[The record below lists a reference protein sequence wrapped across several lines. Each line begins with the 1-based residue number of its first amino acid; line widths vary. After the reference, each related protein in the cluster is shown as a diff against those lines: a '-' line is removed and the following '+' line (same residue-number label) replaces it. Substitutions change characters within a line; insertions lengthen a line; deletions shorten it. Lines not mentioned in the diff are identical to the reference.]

1 MRRKQSLERRAKLR
15 ERPSQHR
22 KSNKNNNYT
31 VKQPPHPRIQ
41 QHHYHIPTSSST
53 TIMAP
58 RKMSNQQG
66 DMTPRDM
73 MARLEMMER
82 KLQYQKELLDTM
94 AEEKEDVE
102 RENEVLY
109 EELKVATAKRKGKRR
124 VEGLSVQGQLIVARI
139 MDKIFHQLKFLRKE
153 NLLRFSAQDG
163 TYCARIKAEFEKA
176 KLPFNKLVFEAVCD
190 MTVEWQVKT
199 RSKWVTYVRGAC
211 IGECTA
217 AEV

>member
-1 MRRKQSLERRAKLR
+1 
-15 ERPSQHR
+15 
-22 KSNKNNNYT
+22 
-31 VKQPPHPRIQ
+31 
-41 QHHYHIPTSSST
+41 
-53 TIMAP
+53 
-58 RKMSNQQG
+58 
-66 DMTPRDM
+66 

-139 MDKIFHQLKFLRKE
+139 IDKIFHQLKFLRKE
-153 NLLRFSAQDG
+153 SLLRFSAQDG

-199 RSKWVTYVRGAC
+199 RSKWVTCVRSAC